1 MILGDYSE
9 FFTIQKNEHLTT
21 SHYFLE
27 DIEKNAKGDDS
38 STLTLSPKKFYTITF
53 CNSKQIFI
61 NVQLVL
67 KDLLL
72 KINEDKSITIK
83 NEAKTLDDSIE
94 WKSKTM
100 LEIKSFFAKRATYV
114 ELKMAKA
121 ITVDPKLVERLVL
134 ACKEINKVSSALYF
148 ELKKDLLICCGTK
161 LALAKKLQTM
171 PDLIKSIVLE
181 HKRLVF
187 QYVISLLNP

>member
-1 MILGDYSE
+1 M
-9 FFTIQKNEHLTT
+9 QKNEHLTT

-27 DIEKNAKGDDS
+27 DIETNSKGDDS
-38 STLTLSPKKFYTITF
+38 STLTLSPKKFYTIVF

-67 KDLLL
+67 KDLFL
-72 KINEDKSITIK
+72 KINQDKSITIK
-83 NEAKTLDDSIE
+83 NQANAQDPE

-100 LEIKSFFAKRATYV
+100 LEIKNFFAKRATYV
-114 ELKMAKA
+114 ELKMVKEIVA
-121 ITVDPKLVERLVL
+121 DPKLVERIVL
-134 ACKEINKVSSALYF
+134 ECKEINKCSSALYF

-161 LALAKKLQTM
+161 LALAKKLLTM
-171 PDLIKSIVLE
+171 PDLIKKIVLE

-187 QYVISLLNP
+187 QLNP